1 MWSDGAQVLANIWR
15 TPGVTLSALAPNRKG
30 VDRAIEARVDEIV
43 FFLSASESHNRKNL
57 NRSIERSLE
66 DIEES
71 ADAAS
76 RAGIVCRGAVA
87 VAFGCPFEGEDRK
100 SVVSG
105 TRGSVREDHGGRGII
120 K

>member
-1 MWSDGAQVLANIWR
+1 MKHMDATSCVFPRGGPQLAEAAQVLANIGR
-15 TPGVTLSALAPNRKG
+15 TPGVTLSALAHNRKG
-30 VDRAIEARVDEIV
+30 VHRAIEARVDEIV

-76 RAGIVCRGAVA
+76 RAGIVCRG
-87 VAFGCPFEGEDRK
+87 EI
-100 SVVSG
+100 
-105 TRGSVREDHGGRGII
+105 GRAHV
-120 K
+120 